1 MESKKKNM
9 IKLKNLNQ
17 KNFYQMETWNW
28 KNIDQ
33 VEYWNKRNEQTEYNM
48 DNFNNDIQE

>member
-1 MESKKKNM
+1 
-9 IKLKNLNQ
+9 
-17 KNFYQMETWNW
+17 METWNW